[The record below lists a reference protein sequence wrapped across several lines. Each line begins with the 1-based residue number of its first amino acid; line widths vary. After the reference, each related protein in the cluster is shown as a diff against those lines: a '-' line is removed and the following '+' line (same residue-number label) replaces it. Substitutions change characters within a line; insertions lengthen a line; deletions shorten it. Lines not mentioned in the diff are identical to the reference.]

1 MQDRASW
8 CIDQHRLTN
17 HFYNR
22 YLPYEFHL
30 RMVVEVCKDYL
41 HLLPKNYLTREDS
54 VYHNSWE
61 TVDETKSAVEYACW
75 GHDLIEDARRSYNEI
90 KERLGH
96 NAADIIYA
104 VTNEKGKNRA
114 ERANEKYYEGI
125 RQTPGAVFVKLCDR
139 IANVQY
145 SKLTK
150 SRMFETYKKE
160 NESFG
165 KMLGVHENPQHM
177 CFPMYAYLLELF
189 ETPNGGLKE

>member
-17 HFYNR
+17 HFYDR

-75 GHDLIEDARRSYNEI
+75 GHDLIVDARVSYNDI
-90 KERLGH
+90 KTRLGL

-160 NESFG
+160 NEYFG
-165 KMLGVHENPQHM
+165 TMLGVAGNSQHM
-177 CFPMYAYLLELF
+177 CFPMYEYLLELF
-189 ETPNGGLKE
+189 ETSNGGLKE